1 MPWSPLP
8 AFPAH
13 LHAAAARIRL
23 ACFDVDGTL
32 TDGRL
37 YYDKD
42 GNESKAYFVQDGLG
56 LKLLQQHGIHPVLIT
71 ARNSQSALRR
81 GADLGIDTQIAV
93 GDKLASVHALCAQH
107 GIGLEQVAFM
117 GDDLPDLA
125 PLGAVGLAVA
135 PANAHPWI
143 AERVHWQTRAEG
155 GRGAAREL
163 CDVLLAALLSSW
175 AALRNRDKGPANG
188 GNEVGVD
195 YILHDFTI
203 VALDEQGKESTTLRA
218 PLLERQRGD
227 QTISIATPLFEMPD
241 KDGKHWTLRSET
253 GWLSAKGDEMKLR
266 GSVAG
271 DSPAGPGV
279 PPTTFR
285 TDHLDVFPKES
296 RARTDALVTMTRP
309 GMEQSGVGFEVDSKN
324 NTYHFLSQSKGRYT
338 PRH

>member
-13 LHAAAARIRL
+13 LHATAAEIRL

-71 ARNSQSALRR
+71 ARNSQSALKR

-93 GDKLASVHALCAQH
+93 GDKLASVQALCAQH
-107 GIGLEQVAFM
+107 G
-117 GDDLPDLA
+117 
-125 PLGAVGLAVA
+125 VGLAVA

-163 CDVLLAALLSSW
+163 CDILLAAQG
-175 AALRNRDKGPANG
+175 R
-188 GNEVGVD
+188 VD
-195 YILHDFTI
+195 AVL
-203 VALDEQGKESTTLRA
+203 
-218 PLLERQRGD
+218 
-227 QTISIATPLFEMPD
+227 
-241 KDGKHWTLRSET
+241 
-253 GWLSAKGDEMKLR
+253 
-266 GSVAG
+266 
-271 DSPAGPGV
+271 
-279 PPTTFR
+279 
-285 TDHLDVFPKES
+285 
-296 RARTDALVTMTRP
+296 ARFGA
-309 GMEQSGVGFEVDSKN
+309 
-324 NTYHFLSQSKGRYT
+324 
-338 PRH
+338 